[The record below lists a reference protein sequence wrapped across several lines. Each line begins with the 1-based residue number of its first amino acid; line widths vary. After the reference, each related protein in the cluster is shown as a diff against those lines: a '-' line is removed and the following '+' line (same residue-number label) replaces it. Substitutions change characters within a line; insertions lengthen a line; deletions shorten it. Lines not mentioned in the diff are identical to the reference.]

1 MLHVDLCDGE
11 ILEVNQVVSSVAYVH
26 HIVLGLHL
34 TTLGN
39 VLGFLPGDSDNP
51 AKLAVRLSD

>member
-1 MLHVDLCDGE
+1 MLRVDLWDGE

-26 HIVLGLHL
+26 HTVLGFNL
-34 TTLGN
+34 TTLGS

-51 AKLAVRLSD
+51 QQNWRSG